1 MIKNIL
7 TGFKDLDNITYKIM
21 KKGIHY
27 CFIIT
32 LISCI
37 ILFTYD
43 ILSLSPIVFHIGFAL
58 LKLSIYFIIEFIV
71 CGFAVDSIKKQM
83 N

>member
-1 MIKNIL
+1 MIKNLL
-7 TGFKDLDNITYKIM
+7 TSFKDLDNITYKIM

-32 LISCI
+32 LISSI

-43 ILSLSPIVFHIGFAL
+43 IFSLSPNVFHIGFAL
-58 LKLSIYFIIEFIV
+58 LKLSLYFIIEFII
-71 CGFAVDSIKKQM
+71 CGFTVDSIKKKS
-83 N
+83 